1 MQRFPR
7 ILLLMLALF
16 TGISACEKKAPEQ
29 TTSPPAQPAPPTAVV
44 SPSDAQIADAYLY
57 LLGRLLVLRQQRLDF
72 EREGFAWNKLIHR
85 EPGGVAWA
93 NPNLDVAYSEAWVAV
108 DERSCVQLDIPKIK
122 GRYYTWHMLNGW
134 GETVLNINER
144 AFPQQP
150 SGRYALCLQGS
161 AASVPA
167 GALRVDLPA
176 KTTRVLA
183 RIELGADPKE
193 AVRLQRQFKLTP
205 LGEPIIDAPIEAP
218 LFSNDQ
224 LPRAEAFDL
233 AEAILQGEAD
243 LNPGMETVRKQ
254 VLNAAA
260 LVKSGPQG
268 RARVDRVIEQVAW
281 PELRQRLAEPGPG
294 QNGWRRPE
302 AIGNYGSDFG
312 MRTVANFSGI
322 WANSADEAVYFA
334 NTGLDGGAT
343 YRQNFPAAAL
353 PKTKAHYF
361 WSVIAVD
368 AKDFRVTSNPLKRYL
383 LNNRSPL
390 KYNADGSL
398 TLVFAPAQPKEV
410 PKGNWLPTPAGTHYN
425 LTFRFYG
432 PSGDVAGGHYF
443 PPPLEQ
449 QN

>member
-1 MQRFPR
+1 M
-7 ILLLMLALF
+7 
-16 TGISACEKKAPEQ
+16 
-29 TTSPPAQPAPPTAVV
+29 V

-72 EREGFAWNKLIHR
+72 EQEGFAWNKLIHR
-85 EPGGVAWA
+85 EPGGVDWA

-144 AFPQQP
+144 TFPQQP
-150 SGRYALCLQGS
+150 AGRYALCLQGS

-205 LGEPIIDAPIEAP
+205 LGEPTIDAPIEAP
-218 LFSNDQ
+218 QFSNDR
-224 LPRAEAFDL
+224 LPGAETFDL
-233 AEAILQGEAD
+233 AEGILQGEAD
-243 LNPGMETVRKQ
+243 LNPGMEMVRKQ
-254 VLNAAA
+254 VLDVAA

-268 RARVDRVIEQVAW
+268 RERVGRVIEQTAW
-281 PELRQRLAEPGPG
+281 PELKRMLTELGPKR
-294 QNGWRRPE
+294 NGWGHP
-302 AIGNYGSDFG
+302 AVFGNYGSDFRA
-312 MRTVANFSGI
+312 RTLVNLAGI
-322 WANSADEAVYFA
+322 WANNADEAVYFG
-334 NTGLDGGAT
+334 NMGLDGGAT
-343 YRQNFPAAAL
+343 YLQNFPADAL
-353 PKTKAHYF
+353 PKAKARYF

-368 AKDFRVTSNPLKRYL
+368 AKDFRVISNPLKRYL

-398 TLVFAPAQPKEV
+398 TLAFAPAQPKGV
-410 PKGNWLPTPAGTHYN
+410 AKANWLPTPAGAPYN

-432 PSGDVAGGHYF
+432 PSGDVAGGQYF